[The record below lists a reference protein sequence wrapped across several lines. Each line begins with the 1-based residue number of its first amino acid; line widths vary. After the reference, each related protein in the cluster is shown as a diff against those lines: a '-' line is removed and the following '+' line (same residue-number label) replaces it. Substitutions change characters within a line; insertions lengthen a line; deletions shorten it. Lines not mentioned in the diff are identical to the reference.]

1 MNAEQIVSRLIRD
14 GLAEEAEPRERF
26 VIAARTGD
34 TEIAAAGPFAS
45 FAAARK
51 TMRADWKRRVGN
63 TPLALLVLADAP
75 GEADEPGERTPR
87 GGSARLLVVGPAQA
101 EQGPYRV
108 PGRQLR
114 TALEEF
120 ARRVDDDE
128 SGGVARFHWITREL
142 ERMGLSGIPGALAR
156 GLLTEHALER
166 LRKSDFWERA
176 RETTA
181 ALEPEDSWR
190 EIFGKLGYFA
200 ERRPQ
205 GYFLRAGETP
215 AAALLA
221 FRDSAY
227 FDRFE
232 ENRPPEGRLAELCRV
247 ANLRYGLLAADG
259 RLRLFRFDALD
270 GSGASEWLE
279 LDAAALDPADR
290 RFLALFSP
298 ESLTGGGFEQV
309 LADSRRYG
317 VELWKRLDQ
326 RIRDRALPALAR
338 EIEVWAEGADRDLED
353 EGVRRD
359 LEEAS
364 LTLVFR
370 LLFLLYAESAGF
382 LPIHD
387 PDYRRA
393 SLTELVREA
402 RRKQQLLSPK
412 SRALWDGFVR
422 LVRAMRTGN
431 PAWQVPAYNGALFAA
446 DSFLGAGTLERLV
459 LRDPEFGAILTALGW
474 DEENACG
481 VDASTI
487 EIGHL
492 GHLYESL
499 LTRRLTLTP
508 REVVYDPKKDRYRP
522 PELGEKDGETVAAG
536 RLLWQT
542 HLGGRKAGGVYYT
555 PSVLVR
561 HLVERAVAPAF
572 EEHLEK
578 VRKTAETDP
587 KRAAGQ
593 LLDFAV
599 LDPACGSAHF
609 LVEVLN
615 RLADLTARFLGT
627 QPLPAL
633 SERMETLRAA
643 AGSGVRV
650 RDMALLRRL
659 LLKHCI
665 YGVDVSPM
673 GVEIATLSLWLGG
686 FVPGL
691 SLSYLGRNVVLG
703 NSLLGVADP
712 DTVVKPNTFEAAELR
727 KAMDEAARA
736 VAELAYNPDR
746 TPEEYEANYVA
757 HRAAETST
765 EGMRRLFDLWAAE
778 PEAPG
783 SRDFIVGRGRTILD
797 GASDDDCERRVAVA
811 ADYAERY
818 RILHWPLE
826 FPRVFRREP
835 SGFDAIVGNPPWE
848 KVKVE
853 TLSIYVLSNPGLN
866 SLPQAE
872 RELLVAELDE
882 HDPAIRKRVVEEQ
895 ERVEGERR
903 ALALGEYAGSRGDPD
918 LFKYFCQRY
927 RVLLREGGAFG
938 VVLPRSAFSN
948 QGSAGFRK
956 WLYERMTVRR
966 VDTLLNKGRWAFEME
981 PRYSVALVTA
991 ASEQPTDGHRV
1002 EIAGSADSET
1012 AWKEQTGKPGVR
1024 LSEASFGPAYIT
1036 PIVRSDTEADL
1047 LGKVRRGSLFPFGSG
1062 KRWQCFPNLELH
1074 ETQDA
1079 GFWRGRTTGRPLW
1092 KGASFDQ
1099 YRPSGVGARRCRESD
1114 SLLRKLRKRSPGSGS
1129 LLAAKPNLMRR
1140 EAVRRELKRA
1150 RISFRDVTNRTN
1162 SRTTIACLV
1171 PPRVL
1176 LTHKAP
1182 YLAFL
1187 RGSEREQAGC
1197 LAIMNSVPFDWQSRR
1212 FVETNLVFFLLEGL
1226 FVPDLGDD
1234 DFDAVAEAAA
1244 RLSSVDDRFA
1254 DFAEATGVECGPL
1267 EDHERSR
1274 LRAEI
1279 DARVARAW
1287 ELDEGD
1293 LDLMFSDFTESAVP
1307 PGYGEVVRARLR
1319 VLNG

>member
-1 MNAEQIVSRLIRD
+1 MNAEQVVSRLIRE
-14 GLAEEAEPRERF
+14 GLAEEVEAREGF
-26 VIAARTGD
+26 VIAARAGD
-34 TEIAAAGPFAS
+34 TEIAAAGGFDSLARARLKMP
-45 FAAARK
+45 AA
-51 TMRADWKRRVGN
+51 WKRRVGN
-63 TPLALLVLADAP
+63 TPLTLLLLADAP
-75 GEADEPGERTPR
+75 EDSDGPR
-87 GGSARLLVVGPAQA
+87 GSGRLLAVGPAKA
-101 EQGPYRV
+101 DPGPYLVPAKPVRV
-108 PGRQLR
+108 
-114 TALEEF
+114 AIEEF
-120 ARRVDDDE
+120 VERAE
-128 SGGVARFHWITREL
+128 GVERLRWLAREL
-142 ERMGLSGIPGALAR
+142 EHLGLSGIPGALVR
-156 GLLTEHALER
+156 GLLTEHTLER
-166 LRKSDFWERA
+166 LRKQEWWPEAER
-176 RETTA
+176 TTA
-181 ALEPEDSWR
+181 ALGPGDTWR
-190 EIFGKLGYFA
+190 QIFGKLGYRI
-200 ERRPQ
+200 ETRPD
-205 GYFLRAGETP
+205 GYFLGTGERP
-215 AAALLA
+215 AAGLIA
-221 FRDSAY
+221 FSDSAA
-227 FDRFE
+227 FDRFDDSG
-232 ENRPPEGRLAELCRV
+232 RPPEGRLARLCGA
-247 ANLRYGLLAADG
+247 ANLRYGLLAAEG
-259 RLRLFRFDALD
+259 RMRLFRFDPAD
-270 GSGASEWLE
+270 GSGASDWLE
-279 LDAAALDPADR
+279 LDAAALDDR
-290 RFLALFSP
+290 DRPLLALVAP
-298 ESLTGGGFEQV
+298 ESLAGGGFEQV
-309 LADSRRYG
+309 LQDSRRFG
-317 VELWKRLDQ
+317 VELWKRLDR
-326 RIRDRALPALAR
+326 RIRDEALPALAR
-338 EIEVWAEGADRDLED
+338 EIEGWAQGADRDLSD
-353 EGVRRD
+353 EKVRRD

-382 LPIHD
+382 LPVHE

-402 RRKQQLLSPK
+402 RRKRERLSPK

-422 LVRAMRTGN
+422 LVGAMRNGN
-431 PAWQVPAYNGALFAA
+431 PAWQVPAYNGALFAR
-446 DSFLGAGTLERLV
+446 DSFLGAETLERLT
-459 LRDPEFGAILTALGW
+459 LRDPGFGRILTSLGW
-474 DEENACG
+474 DEENDCG
-481 VDASTI
+481 VDTSTI

-492 GHLYESL
+492 GHIYESL
-499 LTRRLTLTP
+499 LTRRLTLTT
-508 REVVYDPKKDRYRP
+508 RELAYDPKKDRYRP

-555 PSVLVR
+555 PSILVR
-561 HLVERAVAPAF
+561 HLVERAVTPAF
-572 EEHLEK
+572 EKHLER

-587 KRAAGQ
+587 ERAAKQ
-593 LLDFAV
+593 ILDFAV

-633 SERMETLRAA
+633 TGQLETLRAA
-643 AGSGVRV
+643 AGAGAGVR
-650 RDMALLRRL
+650 DLALLRRL

-712 DTVVKPNTFEAAELR
+712 ETVVKPNTFEAAELR

-736 VAELAYNPDR
+736 IAELADNPDR
-746 TPEEYEANYVA
+746 TPEEYEANYA
-757 HRAAETST
+757 FHRAAEAYT

-778 PEAPG
+778 PESAG
-783 SRDFIVGRGRTILD
+783 SRDFIVGRGKSILD
-797 GASDDDCERRVAVA
+797 GAADEACERRVAVA

-826 FPRVFRREP
+826 FPQVFLREP

-882 HDPAIRKRVVEEQ
+882 QDPAIRKRVVEEQ

-903 ALALGEYAGSRGDPD
+903 ALALGEFEGSRGDPD
-918 LFKYFCQRY
+918 LYKYFCQRY
-927 RVLLREGGAFG
+927 RRLLRADGAFG

-966 VDTLLNKGRWAFEME
+966 VDTLLNKGRWAFDME

-991 ASEQPTDGHRV
+991 ASEHPADGHRV
-1002 EIAGSADSET
+1002 EVAGPADSET
-1012 AWKEQTGKPGVR
+1012 AWKAQTANPGVR
-1024 LSEASFGPAYIT
+1024 LSGVSFGPAHLT
-1036 PIVRSDTEADL
+1036 PIVSSDTEAEL
-1047 LGKVRRGSLFPFGSG
+1047 LGKVRRGSRFPFGSG
-1062 KRWQCFPNLELH
+1062 NRWQCFPNLELH

-1114 SLLRKLRKRSPGSGS
+1114 SLLRRLRKRSPGSGS
-1129 LLAAKPNLMRR
+1129 LLAGKPNLMRR

-1150 RISFRDVTNRTN
+1150 RVSFRDVTNRTN

-1197 LAIMNSVPFDWQSRR
+1197 LAIMNSIPFDWQSRR

-1226 FVPDLGDD
+1226 FVPDLDD
-1234 DFDAVAEAAA
+1234 DGFDAVANAAA
-1244 RLSSVDDRFA
+1244 RLSAVDDRFA
-1254 DFAEATGVECGPL
+1254 DFAQATGVECGPL
-1267 EDHERSR
+1267 EDDERSR

-1287 ELDEGD
+1287 ELDEDD
-1293 LDLMFSDFTESAVP
+1293 LDLMFTDFTEAAVP
-1307 PGYGEVVRARLR
+1307 PDYRDSVRVRLR
-1319 VLNG
+1319 ALHG

>member
-1 MNAEQIVSRLIRD
+1 MNAEQVVSRLIRD
-14 GLAEEAEPRERF
+14 GLAEEVEARERF

-51 TMRADWKRRVGN
+51 AMRADWKRRVG
-63 TPLALLVLADAP
+63 TRPLSLLVLTDAP
-75 GEADEPGERTPR
+75 GEADDPKGP
-87 GGSARLLVVGPAQA
+87 ARLLVLGPVQA

-108 PGRQLR
+108 PVRQMR
-114 TALEEF
+114 ATVEEF
-120 ARRVDDDE
+120 ARRADDE
-128 SGGVARFHWITREL
+128 AAGVERFHWITREL

-156 GLLTEHALER
+156 GLLTEHTLER
-166 LRKSDFWERA
+166 LRKSDFWKRA
-176 RETTA
+176 KAATA
-181 ALEPEDSWR
+181 AIEPEDSWR
-190 EIFGKLGYFA
+190 EIVGKLGYQL
-200 ERRPQ
+200 EQRPE
-205 GYFLRAGETP
+205 GYLLRAGETP
-215 AAALLA
+215 AAMAMA
-221 FRDSAY
+221 FRDSGH
-227 FDRFE
+227 FDRFDD
-232 ENRPPEGRLAELCRV
+232 NRPPEGRLAELCR
-247 ANLRYGLLAADG
+247 AAKLRYGLLAARG

-270 GSGASEWLE
+270 GSGATEWLE
-279 LDAAALDPADR
+279 LDAAALDSDDR

-298 ESLTGGGFEQV
+298 ESLTGGGFEEV
-309 LADSRRYG
+309 LTDSRRYG

-326 RIRDRALPALAR
+326 RLRDRALPALAR
-338 EIEVWAEGADRDLED
+338 EIEDWAPGADRDLTNEK
-353 EGVRRD
+353 VRKD

-382 LPIHD
+382 LPVHD

-402 RRKQQLLSPK
+402 HRKRKLLSPK

-422 LVRAMRTGN
+422 LVRAMRNGN
-431 PAWQVPAYNGALFAA
+431 PAWQVPAYNGALFAES
-446 DSFLGAGTLERLV
+446 SFLGAETLERLT
-459 LRDPEFGAILTALGW
+459 LRDPEFGEILTSLGW

-492 GHLYESL
+492 GHIYESL
-499 LTRRLTLTP
+499 LTRRLTLAT
-508 REVVYDPKKDRYRP
+508 RELVYDPKKDRYRSP
-522 PELGEKDGETVAAG
+522 KSGEKDHEVVAAG
-536 RLLWQT
+536 ALLWQT

-561 HLVERAVAPAF
+561 HLVERAVTPAF
-572 EEHLEK
+572 EKHLEK

-587 KRAAGQ
+587 ERAAKE

-633 SERMETLRAA
+633 AERMETLRVAA
-643 AGSGVRV
+643 ATGAGV

-712 DTVVKPNTFEAAELR
+712 ETVVKPNTFAAAPLR
-727 KAMDEAARA
+727 KAMDGAAQA
-736 VAELAYNPDR
+736 IAELAEILDR
-746 TPEEYEANYVA
+746 TPEEYEENYVA
-757 HRAAETST
+757 QRAAEAST

-778 PEAPG
+778 PEAAG
-783 SRDFIVGRGRTILD
+783 SRDFLVGRGKGILD
-797 GASDDDCERRVAVA
+797 GATDDACERRIAVA
-811 ADYAERY
+811 ADYAERHQV
-818 RILHWPLE
+818 LHWPLE
-826 FPRVFRREP
+826 FPRIFRRKP

-882 HDPAIRKRVVEEQ
+882 HDPAISQRVVAEQ
-895 ERVEGERR
+895 ERARVQRQ
-903 ALALGEYAGSRGDPD
+903 ALALGEFEGSSGDPD

-927 RVLLREGGAFG
+927 RHLLRAGGAVG

-948 QGSAGFRK
+948 RGSAGFRK
-956 WLYERMTVRR
+956 WMYERMTVRR
-966 VDTLLNKGRWAFEME
+966 VDTLLNKGRWAFDME
-981 PRYSVALVTA
+981 PRYSIALVTA
-991 ASEQPTDGHRV
+991 TSAPPTNGHRV
-1002 EIAGSADSET
+1002 EVAGPGDSEVIWKVQT
-1012 AWKEQTGKPGVR
+1012 ARAGVS
-1024 LSEASFGPAYIT
+1024 LPEAAFGPDYVT
-1036 PIVRSDTEADL
+1036 PLVRSDAEADL
-1047 LGKVRRGSLFPFGSG
+1047 LGRVRRGSLFPYGSG
-1062 KRWQCFPNLELH
+1062 NRWQCFPNLELH

-1079 GFWRGRTTGRPLW
+1079 GLWRGRTTGRPLW

-1099 YRPSGVGARRCRESD
+1099 YLPRGAGARRCRETEA
-1114 SLLRKLRKRSPGSGS
+1114 LLRRLRKRSPGSGS
-1129 LLAAKPNLMRR
+1129 LLAGKPNQMRR

-1171 PPRVL
+1171 PPKVL

-1187 RGSEREQAGC
+1187 RGGEREQAGC
-1197 LAIMNSVPFDWQSRR
+1197 LAIMNSVPFDWQARR

-1226 FVPDLGDD
+1226 FVPDLDDD
-1234 DFDAVAEAAA
+1234 DFHAVAQAAA
-1244 RLSSVDDRFA
+1244 RLSAVDDRFT
-1254 DFAEATGVECGPL
+1254 DFAQAAGVECGPL
-1267 EDHERSR
+1267 ADGERSR

-1279 DARVARAW
+1279 DARVARGW
-1287 ELDEGD
+1287 ELDEND
-1293 LDLMFSDFTESAVP
+1293 LDLMFTDFTEAAVP
-1307 PGYGEVVRARLR
+1307 TGYREAVRVRLR
-1319 VLNG
+1319 TLNG

>member
-1 MNAEQIVSRLIRD
+1 MNAEQVVSRLIRE
-14 GLAEEAEPRERF
+14 GLAEEVEAREGF
-26 VIAARTGD
+26 VIAARAGD
-34 TEIAAAGPFAS
+34 TEIAAAGGFDSLARARLKMP
-45 FAAARK
+45 AA
-51 TMRADWKRRVGN
+51 WKRRVGN
-63 TPLALLVLADAP
+63 TPLTLLLLADAP
-75 GEADEPGERTPR
+75 EDSDGPR
-87 GGSARLLVVGPAQA
+87 GSGRLLAVGPAKA
-101 EQGPYRV
+101 DPGPYLV
-108 PGRQLR
+108 PAKPVR
-114 TALEEF
+114 AAIEEF
-120 ARRVDDDE
+120 VERAE
-128 SGGVARFHWITREL
+128 GVERLRWLAREL
-142 ERMGLSGIPGALAR
+142 EHLGLSGIPGALVR
-156 GLLTEHALER
+156 GLLTEHTLER
-166 LRKSDFWERA
+166 LRKQEWWPEAER
-176 RETTA
+176 TTA
-181 ALEPEDSWR
+181 ALRPGDTWR
-190 EIFGKLGYFA
+190 QIFGKLGYRI
-200 ERRPQ
+200 ETRPD
-205 GYFLRAGETP
+205 GYFLGTGERP
-215 AAALLA
+215 AAGLIA
-221 FRDSAY
+221 FSDSAA
-227 FDRFE
+227 FDRFDDSG
-232 ENRPPEGRLAELCRV
+232 RPPEGRLARLCGA
-247 ANLRYGLLAADG
+247 ANLRYGLLAAEG
-259 RLRLFRFDALD
+259 RMRLFRFDPLD
-270 GSGASEWLE
+270 GNGASEWLE
-279 LDAAALDPADR
+279 LDAAALDDR
-290 RFLALFSP
+290 DRPLLALVAA
-298 ESLTGGGFEQV
+298 ESLAGGGFEQV
-309 LADSRRYG
+309 LQDSRRFG
-317 VELWKRLDQ
+317 VELWKRLDR
-326 RIRDRALPALAR
+326 RIRDEALPALAR
-338 EIEVWAEGADRDLED
+338 EIEGWAQGADRDLSD
-353 EGVRRD
+353 EKVRRD

-382 LPIHD
+382 LPVHE

-402 RRKQQLLSPK
+402 RRKRERLSPK

-422 LVRAMRTGN
+422 LVGAMRNGN
-431 PAWQVPAYNGALFAA
+431 PAWQVPAYNGALFAR
-446 DSFLGAGTLERLV
+446 DSFLGAETLEQLT
-459 LRDPEFGAILTALGW
+459 LRDPGFGRILTSLGW
-474 DEENACG
+474 DEENDCG
-481 VDASTI
+481 VDTSTI

-492 GHLYESL
+492 GHIYESL
-499 LTRRLTLTP
+499 LTRRLTLTT
-508 REVVYDPKKDRYRP
+508 RELAYDPKKDRYRP

-555 PSVLVR
+555 PSILVR
-561 HLVERAVAPAF
+561 HLVERAVTPAF
-572 EEHLEK
+572 EKHLER

-587 KRAAGQ
+587 ERAAKQ
-593 LLDFAV
+593 ILNFAV

-633 SERMETLRAA
+633 TEQMETLRAA
-643 AGSGVRV
+643 AGAGAGVR
-650 RDMALLRRL
+650 DLALLRRL

-712 DTVVKPNTFEAAELR
+712 ETVVKPNTFEAAELR

-736 VAELAYNPDR
+736 IAELADNPDR
-746 TPEEYEANYVA
+746 TPEEYEANYA
-757 HRAAETST
+757 FHRAAEAYT

-778 PEAPG
+778 PESAG
-783 SRDFIVGRGRTILD
+783 SRDFIVGRGKSILD
-797 GASDDDCERRVAVA
+797 GAADEACERRVAVA
-811 ADYAERY
+811 ADCAERY

-826 FPRVFRREP
+826 FPQVFLREP

-882 HDPAIRKRVVEEQ
+882 QDPAIRKRVVEEQ

-903 ALALGEYAGSRGDPD
+903 ALALGEFEGSRGDPD
-918 LFKYFCQRY
+918 LYKYFCQRY
-927 RVLLREGGAFG
+927 RRLLRADGAFG

-966 VDTLLNKGRWAFEME
+966 VDTLLNKGRWAFDME

-991 ASEQPTDGHRV
+991 ASEHPADGHRV
-1002 EIAGSADSET
+1002 EVAGPADSET
-1012 AWKEQTGKPGVR
+1012 AWKAQTANPGVR
-1024 LSEASFGPAYIT
+1024 LSGVSFGPAHLT
-1036 PIVRSDTEADL
+1036 PIVSSDTEAEL
-1047 LGKVRRGSLFPFGSG
+1047 LGKVRRGSRFPFGSG
-1062 KRWQCFPNLELH
+1062 NRWQCFPNLELH

-1129 LLAAKPNLMRR
+1129 LLAGKPNLMRR

-1150 RISFRDVTNRTN
+1150 RVSFRDVTNRTN

-1197 LAIMNSVPFDWQSRR
+1197 LAIMNSIPFDWQSRR

-1226 FVPDLGDD
+1226 FVPDLDD
-1234 DFDAVAEAAA
+1234 DGFDAVANAAA
-1244 RLSSVDDRFA
+1244 RLSAVDDRFT
-1254 DFAEATGVECGPL
+1254 DFAQGAGVECGPL
-1267 EDHERSR
+1267 EDDERSR

-1279 DARVARAW
+1279 DARVAHAW
-1287 ELDEGD
+1287 ELDGDD
-1293 LDLMFSDFTESAVP
+1293 LDLMFTDFTEAAVP
-1307 PGYGEVVRARLR
+1307 TDYREAVRARLQA
-1319 VLNG
+1319 LHG